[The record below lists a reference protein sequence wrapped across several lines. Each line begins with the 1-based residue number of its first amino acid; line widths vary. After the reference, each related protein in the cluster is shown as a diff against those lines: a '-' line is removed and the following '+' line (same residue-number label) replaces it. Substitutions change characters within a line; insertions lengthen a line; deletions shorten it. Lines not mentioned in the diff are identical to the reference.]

1 MKIDGSFIR
10 NLAGSPENQVF
21 LRHLL
26 GLAKGFGFETV
37 AECVATAEDA
47 AILRR
52 EGAGLLQGYHFGRPS
67 LERPWLGGDVV
78 AAADDYR
85 HAANAD

>member
-1 MKIDGSFIR
+1 M
-10 NLAGSPENQVF
+10 F

-26 GLAKGFGFETV
+26 GLAKGFGFSTV

-52 EGAGLLQGYHFGRPS
+52 EGVGLMQGHHFGRPS
-67 LERPWLGGDVV
+67 LERPWLVPALSPALQAIGSGELAVV
-78 AAADDYR
+78 
-85 HAANAD
+85 